1 MANSPLSGVIQQ
13 LRTAVLLR
21 DGAGLT
27 DGQLLEDY
35 LRRHDRSALAALIR
49 RHGPM
54 VWGVCRRVLRNDHD
68 AEDAFQATFL
78 VLVRKASSVLPRE
91 MLANWLYGVAHR
103 TALKARATTAKRRVR
118 ERQVTQMP
126 EPAATEPDLWH
137 DLQPLLD
144 QELSRLPDKYR
155 VAIVLCDLE
164 GKTRKE
170 AARQLSVPEGTLAA
184 RLARGRV
191 MLAKRLARHGLGVSG
206 GALGM
211 LLAQNIASAAVP
223 TSVVSNAIEA
233 ATVSAAGQ
241 AAATGVIS
249 TKVAV
254 LTEGVLKSMLLSK
267 LKAAV
272 VLILA
277 IAALGIGAS
286 ALPYRTMADEPPPRA
301 SKSALPKEDQGN
313 LKETVLALEKRI
325 WEAHAK
331 QDVDAFRN
339 LLADD
344 FAGTDVRGNSY
355 TKEGV
360 LGYVA
365 KNRHVDIVMKN
376 ARVVVLNMTSAV
388 VTYEIRYK
396 TASPD
401 GKILETVSPRQA
413 TTAWAMRDGK
423 WWYVFCEAMELG
435 EDGSRGKVRALN
447 EFDAHPLM
455 RWARLEDVLN
465 VERPEE
471 LLMGKTINGLGTTA
485 APAKEGQS
493 KKLK

>member
-1 MANSPLSGVIQQ
+1 
-13 LRTAVLLR
+13 
-21 DGAGLT
+21 
-27 DGQLLEDY
+27 
-35 LRRHDRSALAALIR
+35 
-49 RHGPM
+49 M

-103 TALKARATTAKRRVR
+103 TALKARATTAKRRLR

-126 EPAATEPDLWH
+126 EPAATEPELWH

-144 QELSRLPDKYR
+144 QELSRLPDKNR

-164 GKTRKE
+164 GKTRKD
-170 AARQLSVPEGTLAA
+170 AARQLRVPEGTLAA

-206 GALGM
+206 GALAM
-211 LLAQNIASAAVP
+211 LLAQNITSGAVP
-223 TSVVSNAIEA
+223 TSVVSNAIKA
-233 ATVSAAGQ
+233 ASLCAARQ
-241 AAATGVIS
+241 AAAAGVIP
-249 TKVAV
+249 TQVAA

-267 LKAAV
+267 LKAAG
-272 VLILA
+272 VLMLA

-301 SKSALPKEDQGN
+301 SKSALPNQDQGN

-325 WEAHAK
+325 WEAHTK

-344 FAGTDVRGNSY
+344 FVGTDVRGNSY

-365 KNRHVDIVMKN
+365 KNRHADVVMKN
-376 ARVVVLNMTSAV
+376 ARVVVLNTTSAI

-396 TASPD
+396 RAAPD
-401 GKILETVSPRQA
+401 GKTLETVSPRQA

-423 WWYVFCEAMELG
+423 WWYVFCEAKELG
-435 EDGSRGKVRALN
+435 EDDSRWEVRALN
-447 EFDAHPLM
+447 ELGFQPWAFRARVDDGVEVKRAGEVLM
-455 RWARLEDVLN
+455 LE
-465 VERPEE
+465 
-471 LLMGKTINGLGTTA
+471 
-485 APAKEGQS
+485 APS
-493 KKLK
+493 P